1 MFGTKSPDGY
11 HAVLKGIKLKTLVH
25 GKETL
30 MTEFVMD
37 KGSELPLH
45 GHVYEQT
52 GYLVKGKVKL
62 YIGESSR
69 IVSPGES
76 WCISSNVQ
84 HKADILED
92 SVAVEVFSPLRAE
105 YQKYMN
111 ANDVVSSG

>member
-1 MFGTKSPDGY
+1 MFGTKSNEGS
-11 HAVLKGIKLKTLVH
+11 HEILKGIKLKTLVH

-52 GYLVKGKVKL
+52 GYLVKGKIKL
-62 YIGESSR
+62 HIGESSR
-69 IVSPGES
+69 IVSPGDS
-76 WCISSNVQ
+76 WCIPSSVQ

-92 SVAVEVFSPLRAE
+92 SVAVEVFSPLREE
-105 YQKYMN
+105 YRKYVN
-111 ANDVVSSG
+111 AQDVIY

>member
-1 MFGTKSPDGY
+1 MFGTKSTDGY
-11 HAVLKGIKLKTLVH
+11 HEVLKGIKLKTLVH

-37 KGSELPLH
+37 KGAELPLH

-52 GYLVKGKVKL
+52 GYLVKGKIKL
-62 YIGESSR
+62 HIGDAFR
-69 IVSPGES
+69 TISPGES
-76 WCISSNVQ
+76 WCIPSNIQ

-92 SVAVEVFSPLRAE
+92 SVAVEVFSPLRVE

-111 ANDVVSSG
+111 TKDVAS